1 MLFNSYLYIF
11 FFLPIVLVVY
21 FSLNKTKNVRAGK
34 VWLAIASLYFY
45 GFWNFSYVL
54 LLVFSIFVNYTLGI
68 FLSTKM
74 ESNTK
79 NTFSRRYIVIIGIIF
94 NIGLLAYYK
103 YFNFFI
109 CTINNV
115 FDSSISTMNIVLPLA
130 ISFFTFQQIA
140 FLVDCYKL
148 ETKENDFLSYC
159 LFVTFFPRLIAGPI
173 VYHKE
178 IVPQFANP
186 QRKILNYKNLSF
198 GIFLF
203 FIGLFKK
210 IVIADSFAACVKNGF
225 DVAPFLNFFEAWIS
239 SLSYTLQIYFDFS
252 GYTDMAI
259 GSAYLFNIKVPKNFD
274 SPYKALNIQEFWR
287 RWHITLSRW
296 LVKYLYIPLG
306 GNRRGIFRT
315 LLNIF
320 ITFLLCGIW
329 HGAGWTFVVWG
340 AMHGLGIVAYRIWRN
355 VGVKLPKVVSWGL
368 TFLYVNCAWVFFRA
382 QNFSD
387 AIKVLKGMCGLK
399 GIVLP
404 LPLERKLHLLKDY
417 GISFGPWLKMIQE
430 DSRSLLYVLTGIM
443 ICVLFKNSLEIKK
456 GITLNWYWAIGTS
469 LIAVFSLMWL
479 NKESAFLYFQF

>member
-11 FFLPIVLVVY
+11 FFLPIVLLVY
-21 FSLNKTKNVRAGK
+21 FLLNKTKTTRAGK
-34 VWLAIASLYFY
+34 VWLVLASLFFY
-45 GFWNFSYVL
+45 GFWNFAYIP
-54 LLVFSIFVNYTLGI
+54 LLVVSILVNYMLGI
-68 FLSTKM
+68 VLSTPT
-74 ESNTK
+74 EGATRSA
-79 NTFSRRYIVIIGIIF
+79 FSRRSIVIIGIIF

-109 CTINNV
+109 YTINTV
-115 FDSSISTMNIVLPLA
+115 FDSSISAMTIVLPLA

-140 FLVDCYKL
+140 FLVDSYTT
-148 ETKENDFLSYC
+148 ETKENDFLNYC

-178 IVPQFANP
+178 MMPQFANP
-186 QRKILNYKNLSF
+186 QTKIFNYKNVSF
-198 GIFLF
+198 GIVLF

-210 IVIADSFAACVKNGF
+210 IVIADSFNACVKNGF
-225 DVAPFLNFFEAWIS
+225 DVAPFLNFFEAWIA

-252 GYTDMAI
+252 GYTDMAL

-306 GNRRGIFRT
+306 GNRRGMVRT

-329 HGAGWTFVVWG
+329 HGAGWTFVAWG
-340 AMHGLGIVAYRIWRN
+340 ALHGLGIMAYRIWRN
-355 VGVKLPKVVSWGL
+355 VGVKLPTAVSWGI

-387 AIKVLKGMCGLK
+387 ATKVLKGMCDLK
-399 GIVLP
+399 SIVLP
-404 LPLERKLHLLKDY
+404 RSLESTLHLAKDY
-417 GISFGPWLKMIQE
+417 GISFGAWLPGIKGDI
-430 DSRSLLYVLTGIM
+430 RSLAYVILGLILC
-443 ICVLFKNSLEIKK
+443 IACKNSLEIKER
-456 GITLNWYWAIGTS
+456 ITLHLYGAIAVS
-469 LIAVFSLMWL
+469 LLAVFSLMWL
-479 NKESAFLYFQF
+479 NQGNTFMYFQF